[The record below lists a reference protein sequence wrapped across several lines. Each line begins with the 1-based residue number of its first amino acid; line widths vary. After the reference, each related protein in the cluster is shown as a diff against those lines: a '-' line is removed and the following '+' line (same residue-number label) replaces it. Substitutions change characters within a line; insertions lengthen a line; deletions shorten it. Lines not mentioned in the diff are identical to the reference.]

1 MNEEVIEFYCG
12 RGGWTKGFMAHGFTC
27 RGFDIDPQFRG
38 VYPGRFTRADVRK
51 LDGRKFRR
59 AIVLVASSPCEEFSR
74 HEMPWTRARNPPPP
88 DLGVELAQAAFR
100 IAREA
105 GVPLILE
112 NVRKAQTWLGKA
124 MAHCGP
130 FYLWGDG
137 VPALLPREVE
147 RRFKE
152 SRASGDRARR
162 AEIPFELADWIA
174 RVYRSQRPRTTS
186 TSVPVACSSDMS

>member
-1 MNEEVIEFYCG
+1 MTEEVIELYCG

-27 RGFDIDPQFRG
+27 RGFDIDAQFRG
-38 VYPGRFTRADVRK
+38 IYPGRFTRADVRQ
-51 LDGRKFRR
+51 LDGRRFRR
-59 AIVLVASSPCEEFSR
+59 ALVLVASSPCEEFSR
-74 HEMPWTRARNPPPP
+74 WEMPWTRARNPPPP
-88 DLGVELAQAAFR
+88 DLGVELAEAAFR

-112 NVRKAQTWLGKA
+112 NVRKAQGWLGKA

-137 VPALLPREVE
+137 VPALLPKEVA

-152 SRASGDRARR
+152 SRASGDAARR

-174 RVYRSQRPRTTS
+174 RLYASQRRRS
-186 TSVPVACSSDMS
+186 A